1 MTDVSADIVA
11 GAETPAA
18 ELQPFERWLEAARP
32 KAELWR
38 MVIGVII
45 VLAIWTM
52 WTAAAL
58 FTYALSAALWGDVP
72 SAQIAVEQ
80 LVNGSTP
87 LAAMTLLLSFLG
99 LWLGVWLAARL
110 MHGQRFATVISPE
123 GRVRRREFFLGVGII
138 AGYFAISLTLSYAA
152 GLPMGRRSELSVIE
166 WATLVVPVC
175 VLVFFQASG
184 EELLF
189 RGYLTQQLGARF
201 RHPLIWGLLP
211 SLVFGAIHYSNGTFF
226 EYSAYYVVATT
237 LFAFAAVISVW
248 RTGSLSMA
256 MGMHTANNI
265 ASFLLVGS
273 DENMSSTQ
281 LWLWSTEDA
290 MKAAPY
296 DIVAMILLVIFMAS
310 SSAPL
315 PKRQLRAFR
324 KDTRAAP

>member
-1 MTDVSADIVA
+1 MTDVAEDSVASADAQVV
-11 GAETPAA
+11 

-32 KAELWR
+32 KAALWR

-45 VLAIWTM
+45 ILAIWTM
-52 WTAAAL
+52 WTAAVL
-58 FTYALSAALWGDVP
+58 FAYALSVALWGDLP

-110 MHGQRFATVISPE
+110 MHGQKFATIISPE
-123 GRVRRREFFLGVGII
+123 GKVRRREFFLGVGII

-152 GLPMGRRSELSVIE
+152 GLSMGRRSELSVIE

-201 RHPLIWGLLP
+201 RHPLIWVLWRDPLFEWD
-211 SLVFGAIHYSNGTFF
+211 VF
-226 EYSAYYVVATT
+226 
-237 LFAFAAVISVW
+237 
-248 RTGSLSMA
+248 
-256 MGMHTANNI
+256 
-265 ASFLLVGS
+265 
-273 DENMSSTQ
+273 
-281 LWLWSTEDA
+281 
-290 MKAAPY
+290 
-296 DIVAMILLVIFMAS
+296 
-310 SSAPL
+310 
-315 PKRQLRAFR
+315 
-324 KDTRAAP
+324 